1 MTTAVPTMN
10 RLLRLFRKLEIFAP
24 LAHEEREALD
34 QLTTSVRR
42 LPAHAHLIQ
51 EGTPPDGMKVIL
63 DGIAYR
69 YKMLPDG
76 RRQIV
81 GYLIPGD
88 FCDLRAYLL
97 RHMDHS
103 IATFGTVQAALLQ
116 PEAVQKIL
124 DRYPRLL
131 RALWWSTLVDE
142 AVTREWLLNVGHR
155 TAFERLAHLFC
166 EIFARM
172 EAVGLTQHNRCELA
186 LTQTE
191 LADTLALSA
200 VHVNRTLMDMRRSNL
215 ISFQGRQL
223 ILHDRK
229 ELESLAGFNPSYLH
243 LEPMSP
249 RGTEEVAVRRFDRAT
264 LNPE

>member
-1 MTTAVPTMN
+1 MN
-10 RLLRLFRKLEIFAP
+10 RLLPLFRKLEIFAALP
-24 LAHEEREALD
+24 HEEREALD
-34 QLTTSVRR
+34 QLATSVRR
-42 LPAHAHLIQ
+42 LPAHSHLIQ
-51 EGTPPDGMKVIL
+51 EGTPPDGMKIIL
-63 DGIAYR
+63 EGIAYR

-97 RHMDHS
+97 RRMDHS
-103 IATFGTVQAALLQ
+103 IATFGPVQAALLQ
-116 PEAVQKIL
+116 PESVQKIL
-124 DRYPRLL
+124 EKYPRLL

-166 EIFARM
+166 EIFARL
-172 EAVGLTQHNRCELA
+172 EAVGLTQQSRCDLA

-200 VHVNRTLMDMRRSNL
+200 VHVNRTLMEMRRANL
-215 ISFQGRQL
+215 VSYQGRQL

-229 ELESLAGFNPSYLH
+229 ELESLAGFDPSYLH
-243 LEPMSP
+243 LESISP
-249 RGTEEVAVRRFDRAT
+249 RGTEDVAASRW
-264 LNPE
+264 